1 MKYIKI
7 ECLSMSS
14 VEFEIKLM
22 QETFAHVEFVS
33 YVGKILTLD
42 YNN

>member
-22 QETFAHVEFVS
+22 QETFSHVEFVS
-33 YVGKILTLD
+33 YVGTRLTVA
-42 YNN
+42 YII